1 MEQHFEAPL
10 KKKMK
15 KNYTK
20 IAELVIWL
28 GNILPDWQVLGL
40 RFQYMKGGD
49 RGNTQKGG
57 GGAEEKRKEEKTRIV
72 YPILLFQNESG
83 IKTFLLV

>member
-1 MEQHFEAPL
+1 MDQHFEAPL
-10 KKKMK
+10 KKKLK

-40 RFQYMKGGD
+40 RFQYLKDGD
-49 RGNTQKGG
+49 RGNTQKK
-57 GGAEEKRKEEKTRIV
+57 GGAEEKRKEQKTRIV